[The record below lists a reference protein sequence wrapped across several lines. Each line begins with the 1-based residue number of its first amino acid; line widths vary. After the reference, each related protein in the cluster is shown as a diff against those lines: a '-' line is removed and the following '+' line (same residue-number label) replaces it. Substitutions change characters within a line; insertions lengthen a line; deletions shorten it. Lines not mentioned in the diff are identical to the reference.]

1 MKMTDDRL
9 SAIIA
14 ESQHNQRTNPAAAAD
29 QQYQPEEWTP
39 EMEAELMRNRYGTDE
54 ERLSTLLAEQNERTR
69 RT

>member
-29 QQYQPEEWTP
+29 RQYQPEEWTP
-39 EMEAELMRNRYGTDE
+39 EMEAELMRNRFGTDE